1 MCSLEA
7 TDEIDDGVASLFP
20 VDLETVAVLVVVIEI
35 IEVFENNQIGLGE
48 GGAPRRHLRVVDG
61 FVVTTHRVRQLQDI

>member
-1 MCSLEA
+1 MNYLQLIFLSLKGMCSLEA

-35 IEVFENNQIGLGE
+35 LDVFEKPSGRTRR
-48 GGAPRRHLRVVDG
+48 RRH
-61 FVVTTHRVRQLQDI
+61 TTATLARR